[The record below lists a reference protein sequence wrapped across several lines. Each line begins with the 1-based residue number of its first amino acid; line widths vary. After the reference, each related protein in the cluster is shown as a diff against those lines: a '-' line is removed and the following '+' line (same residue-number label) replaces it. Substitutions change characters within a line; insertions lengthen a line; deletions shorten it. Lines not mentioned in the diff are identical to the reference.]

1 MQSPRFYVGHQWLP
15 FSYSMRRREG
25 VQIANLTVTGGRK
38 NAHKKEEGARLID
51 VRGSFELI
59 AVREERWQIAQINGS
74 TRVTL
79 THPDRLTT

>member
-1 MQSPRFYVGHQWLP
+1 
-15 FSYSMRRREG
+15 MRRREG

-74 TRVTL
+74 TWVTL